1 LLSAIQAPGTFPD
14 SEAPIS
20 PHQASPEGQSAG
32 KQLETAR
39 TAVPLDTQDSNAA
52 ASQAATPLPD
62 SQVSSKASSKSGQT
76 EAEEQS
82 AGKQLETARMAVPV
96 APQESNAAA
105 SQVPSSVSHQS
116 ESEAD
121 QASHDDD
128 NAGKQLETARTAVP
142 VNDRESNLAASQTP
156 SSGSKS
162 KVTDRKQQGQSAAG
176 KELETAQTAVPPGT
190 KASNAA
196 ASQAP
201 AVQSRQLS
209 PDVQGSGMQTALALA
224 ASWAARLCLLRHA
237 SLHLICCVTQHRQ
250 FPVSQALSS
259 IV

>member
-1 LLSAIQAPGTFPD
+1 M
-14 SEAPIS
+14 
-20 PHQASPEGQSAG
+20 
-32 KQLETAR
+32 
-39 TAVPLDTQDSNAA
+39 PLDTQDSNAAA

-62 SQVSSKASSKSGQT
+62 SEASSKSGQA
-76 EAEEQS
+76 EPEEQS
-82 AGKQLETARMAVPV
+82 AGKQLETARLAVPV

-105 SQVPSSVSHQS
+105 SEVPSSVNHQS
-116 ESEAD
+116 GSETDQATHEAD
-121 QASHDDD
+121 K
-128 NAGKQLETARTAVP
+128 AGKQLESAYTAVP
-142 VNDRESNLAASQTP
+142 VNERESNLAASQTP
-156 SSGSKS
+156 SSESKS
-162 KVTDRKQQGQSAAG
+162 KVMDRKYQDHSAAG

-209 PDVQGSGMQTALALA
+209 HDVQGSGMQTALALA
-224 ASWAARLCLLRHA
+224 ASHAMRLSSLRHA
-237 SLHLICCVTQHRQ
+237 LLHLICCVIQHRQ